1 MTARDALAMAQNIA
15 FVDYIGQAMAERGWT
30 VKQLAE
36 QAGVFYSASFRNVVA
51 GRARAAPK
59 TLARI
64 APALG
69 VSVGELAKLYG
80 PAARKRVN
88 AGLHERAAMPTV
100 EMVNAQ
106 WGANAPSPKVTVK
119 SQQVT
124 FSKFS
129 MTLAD
134 DGTMRVTLD
143 LSELHPEAA
152 FGLAE
157 YLRANGLL
165 SKENT

>member
-1 MTARDALAMAQNIA
+1 MMSVKDALAMAQNQA
-15 FVDYIGQAMAERGWT
+15 FAEFMGEQLAERGWT

-36 QAGVFYSASFRNVVA
+36 EVGVNCTTAFRALVS

-59 TLARI
+59 TLARL

-69 VSVGELAKLYG
+69 MSVGELNSLYG
-80 PAARKRVN
+80 PVSGKRARKV
-88 AGLHERAAMPTV
+88 RALAPT
-100 EMVNAQ
+100 
-106 WGANAPSPKVTVK
+106 PSADKP
-119 SQQVT
+119 QQVT
-124 FSKFS
+124 LQKFS
-129 MTLAD
+129 MTLMV

-143 LSELHPEAA
+143 LCELRPETA